1 MRKGYQNAQ
10 EIVKYWLRKIKY
22 TKLKILTLYFRLIKA
37 LLAKKKIYLRRK
49 TQNLMFSD

>member
-1 MRKGYQNAQ
+1 VRKGYQNAQ

-37 LLAKKKIYLRRK
+37 LLAKKKKLFEK
-49 TQNLMFSD
+49 KNSKFDV